1 MEQLKIFDLIR
12 GEEPRNIGKTVFD
25 TRGRARG
32 AKEAFRGKNSSEKF
46 YSFSDEQIYFPC
58 HLVRNIV

>member
-32 AKEAFRGKNSSEKF
+32 MRSIAKCRLAGRQFAVSRVTRTG
-46 YSFSDEQIYFPC
+46 
-58 HLVRNIV
+58 